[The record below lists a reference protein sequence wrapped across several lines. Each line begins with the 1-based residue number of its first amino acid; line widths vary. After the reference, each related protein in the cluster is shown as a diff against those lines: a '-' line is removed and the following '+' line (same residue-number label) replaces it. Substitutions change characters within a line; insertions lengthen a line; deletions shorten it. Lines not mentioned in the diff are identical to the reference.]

1 MTNYL
6 PISEARK
13 NLPEIVDLAATL
25 SQKTY
30 ITVKGNVKAAIV
42 SARELELLEET
53 LEILSDPKAMLAIN
67 KGKNQVKRNDLVDW
81 DDLKLELGLE

>member
-1 MTNYL
+1 MTNVI

-13 NLPEIVDLAATL
+13 KLPEIVDLADSL
-25 SQKTY
+25 SQKTL

-53 LEILSDPKAMLAIN
+53 LEVLSDPKTMMTIKKGVAQIN
-67 KGKNQVKRNDLVDW
+67 KGQLIDW
-81 DDLKLELGLE
+81 EDLKEELGL